1 MFQFKRKGLDM
12 GLIITVGITKKGGT
26 GKTTVLTNLVVDL
39 FRSNTAMKL
48 KVFDTDLENTAS
60 LDFFSDRDKHGNGF
74 ISCETIEGVNDLSK
88 IVEFANRDSKN
99 VAFIDVAGLDSDI
112 TASAVAIADLLF
124 IPFRMSSKDLK
135 ALGSFIESINEA
147 KENGATMDSYLVPNF
162 LYANSSAGKIKKQ
175 LTPLIESGFNYGTAL
190 KNRNSYIDSADFGQS
205 VTEYGDIKAG
215 SEIRPLVEIILKRL
229 ENEK

>member
-1 MFQFKRKGLDM
+1 M
-12 GLIITVGITKKGGT
+12 GLT

-39 FRSNTAMKL
+39 IRSDLPMKV

-60 LDFFSDRDKHGNGF
+60 MDFFDARNENKNGF
-74 ISCETIEGVNDLSK
+74 VYCEPIKSVKDLSEVIAFTEK
-88 IVEFANRDSKN
+88 DDKN

-135 ALGSFIESINEA
+135 ALGAFVDSINEA
-147 KENGATMDSYLVPNF
+147 KENGATMESYLVPNF
-162 LYANSSAGKIKKQ
+162 LYANSKPSKIKNQ
-175 LTPLIESGFNYGTAL
+175 LSPLIESGFNYGTAL
-190 KNRNSYIDSADFGQS
+190 KNRNSYIDSADFGKS

-215 SEIRPLVEIILKRL
+215 AEIRPLVEVILERL
-229 ENEK
+229 K